1 MGVAGDA
8 VSIQTAMS
16 GVSIAQPDVTLL
28 LDLQGVIRNV
38 TLSEGIGAEDVQAWL
53 GRPWP
58 ETVGDANGVNV
69 RQLVE
74 DARTSGVSA
83 FRQIAQRFPSGRE
96 LPMEYTA
103 VRLGGDA
110 GLLAIGK
117 QRPGRGGAAVAPDR
131 GPAGDGAGL
140 LEAAGDRDPL
150 PRAVRCVERGRAA
163 GRCCKFAHRRGQPA
177 AMRALGL
184 APAGRD
190 LFADVALPD
199 HEPLRNMLLRVR
211 EHGRAPGVLVH
222 LGAELKPWLFRA
234 SLIMAEAGPVFLLQ
248 LAPVGAS
255 NLASSRGVAIPV
267 ESLMDRVPDGF
278 VVTDPEGSILHA
290 NQAFLDL
297 ARSAPKG
304 WWLASGCGA
313 GSAAGGR
320 SAGAAGQDPPAR
332 RGPAVHDHDLGRAR
346 HGRRGGDLG
355 RDGRSRPSRN
365 SWPCCCTTRPSGCP
379 LRCVATDL
387 ISYSDRQT
395 GRHRCGAWSGPVW
408 TVMERRFIEEALDQT
423 RGNRTAAAELFGLSR
438 QSLYAKLGRYGLD
451 GNVARPSAPTTDPA

>member
-1 MGVAGDA
+1 MGVACDA
-8 VSIQTAMS
+8 VSIQTVMS

-38 TLSEGIGAEDVQAWL
+38 TLSEGIGAEDVQTWL

-58 ETVGDANGVNV
+58 ETVGDANGVDV
-69 RQLVE
+69 RQLVD

-117 QRPGRGGAAVAPDR
+117 SVQAVAELQSRLIAAQHAMERDYWKLR
-131 GPAGDGAGL
+131 EIETRYRVLFDASNEAVL
-140 LEAAGDRDPL
+140 LVAAASLRIVEAN
-150 PRAVRCVERGRAA
+150 
-163 GRCCKFAHRRGQPA
+163 PA

-222 LGAELKPWLFRA
+222 LGVELKPWLFRA
-234 SLIMAEAGPVFLLQ
+234 SLITAEAGPVFLLQ
-248 LAPVGAS
+248 LAAVGAS
-255 NLASSRGVAIPV
+255 DIASGPRVIVPV
-267 ESLMDRVPDGF
+267 ENLMDRVPDGF
-278 VVTDPEGSILHA
+278 VVVDPEGSILLA

-297 ARSAPKG
+297 AQIGAEG
-304 WWLASGCGA
+304 LAVGE
-313 GSAAGGR
+313 R
-320 SAGAAGQDPPAR
+320 
-332 RGPAVHDHDLGRAR
+332 LGRWIGRPGADLPVLLAKIR
-346 HGRRGGDLG
+346 KHGVVRLFTTTLQGELG
-355 RDGRSRPSRN
+355 TDAEVEISAVMDDPADPQFVAMLLHDVTQRLPA
-365 SWPCCCTTRPSGCP
+365 P
-379 LRCVATDL
+379 LRRNGLDQLFGLSNKKTSLRSLVRASMD
-387 ISYSDRQT
+387 
-395 GRHRCGAWSGPVW
+395 
-408 TVMERRFIEEALDQT
+408 VMERRFIEEALDQT
-423 RGNRTAAAELFGLSR
+423 HGNRTAAAELLGLSR

-451 GNVARPSAPTTDPA
+451 GNVSAAAGTGD